1 MMSVR
6 NISKMQFMLDCQKGI
21 AANLQKSIEM
31 LYMHAIEE
39 QKYTLASEIS
49 PHYNMTISK
58 LNTALNLS
66 ETKIDILTRAL
77 ETATEITE

>member
-1 MMSVR
+1 MSAR

-21 AANLQKSIEM
+21 AAGLQKSIEM

-39 QKYTLASEIS
+39 QQYTLASEIS
-49 PHYNMTISK
+49 PHYNVAISK
-58 LNTALNLS
+58 LNTALKLS

-77 ETATEITE
+77 ENKE